1 MAYVYP
7 RHCNV
12 NPPSR
17 MPITPDLTMLF
28 SPITRLSARL
38 MLILA
43 LLFGLVAFLPG
54 LGSIP
59 PMDRDESRFAQA
71 SKQMLETGDLVTVRF
86 QEDLRAKKPV
96 GIYWLQAGAAAIFGD
111 KAISSYRLP
120 SFVAAFA
127 VIGLGFALA
136 RQLVRSAQAGFAAM
150 MMATGLVMAAE
161 AHLAKTDAVL
171 VALTLAQQAL
181 VWRIYSLHQERH
193 HIPGI
198 LALSFWSMMAAG
210 ILIKGPITP
219 LIAVMT
225 LAVLAGRDRSFSL
238 IHATRPVLGFIVL
251 TVLVLPWV
259 MLVTSATDGAFLST
273 AIKGDLVGK
282 LQSGQESHGAPPLT
296 HLALLIITFWPGSLL
311 LVRAIGAICTQKP
324 SAEIWFLLSWII
336 PFWIIIELTPTK
348 LPHYFL
354 PVMPALA
361 MLASSGIDYQ
371 LSAGKSDDP
380 ENIKNP
386 RLARIKHLFSWRAA
400 IIGWEVLFALVT
412 LGLGVLVLA
421 ATTFYGGERLYGAV
435 GLGLAV
441 LIAGTSLSW
450 TRWQKPT
457 ILIGIAGLA
466 ALFHANTFGLVLPS
480 LADMHLAQRINST
493 LETLETPIEA
503 VAAAGYHEPSLVFTQ
518 GTDTLLFSPVEA
530 ALFLGE
536 GKNGVALVES
546 RALGDFLDTATKAGI
561 SIAEVAKIKGFN
573 ISRGQRVTIHFFRPA
588 N

>member
-1 MAYVYP
+1 
-7 RHCNV
+7 
-12 NPPSR
+12 
-17 MPITPDLTMLF
+17 
-28 SPITRLSARL
+28 

-43 LLFGLVAFLPG
+43 LLFGLMAFLPG

-71 SKQMLETGDLVTVRF
+71 SKQMLESGDLVTVRF

-96 GIYWLQAGAAAIFGD
+96 GIYWLQAGAAAVFGD
-111 KAISSYRLP
+111 KTISSYRLP
-120 SFVAAFA
+120 SFVAAFL
-127 VIGLGFALA
+127 VIVLGFALA
-136 RQLVRSAQAGFAAM
+136 RQLVGPAQAGFAAM

-171 VALTLAQQAL
+171 VAVTLAQQTL
-181 VWRIYSLHQERH
+181 IWRMYSLHQERH

-198 LALSFWSMMAAG
+198 LALAFWAMMATG

-219 LIAVMT
+219 LIAMMT

-238 IHATRPVLGFIVL
+238 ISATRPVLGFIVL

-282 LQSGQESHGAPPLT
+282 LKSGQESHGAPPFT
-296 HLALLIITFWPGSLL
+296 HLALLIVTFWPGSLL
-311 LVRAIGAICTQKP
+311 LVRAIGAILKQKP
-324 SAEIWFLLSWII
+324 GAEIWFLLGWII

-361 MLASSGIDYQ
+361 MLASSGIHYRVSTGGKEDLTDQ
-371 LSAGKSDDP
+371 EAGSREDLDK
-380 ENIKNP
+380 IKKP
-386 RLARIKHLFSWRAA
+386 LLGRIRHIFSWRAT
-400 IIGWEVLFALVT
+400 IIGWEVLFALVSF
-412 LGLGVLVLA
+412 GLGVLVLA
-421 ATTFYGGERLYGAV
+421 ATTYYGGERLYGGM

-441 LIAGTSLSW
+441 LIAGASLSW
-450 TRWQKPT
+450 TRWQKPS

-480 LADMHLAQRINST
+480 LSDMHLAPRIHST

-503 VAAAGYHEPSLVFTQ
+503 VAAAGYHEPSLVFTR

-546 RALGDFLDTATKAGI
+546 RVLGDFLDTAAKAGI
-561 SIAEVAKIKGFN
+561 SIAEVGKIKGFN
-573 ISRGQRVTIHFFRPA
+573 ISRGQRVTIHFFRAA